1 MTFTIIDDS
10 LSAMSDRGLRFLFD
24 ASGFPVGAGQDPRLT
39 EREADDRWDDLRDGD
54 CPVCIGEDGELYS
67 VSYSYRLGEAFPAVW
82 QRVSAAINQLRIS
95 DPEYRYEDVQGYYA
109 SANTG
114 DAGELWRETMA
125 VHVPA
130 GVVVDCGV
138 LGEYTAPEDPGC
150 YTLWGYI
157 SNGCFEGIRWE
168 PETQEG

>member
-1 MTFTIIDDS
+1 MNFTMIDDS
-10 LSAMSDRGLRFLFD
+10 ITAMADRGLHFLFD
-24 ASGFPVGAGQDPRLT
+24 ESGSPVGAGQDPRLT

-82 QRVSAAINQLRIS
+82 QRVSTAINQLRIS
-95 DPEYRYEDVQGYYA
+95 DPEYRHEDVRDYYV

-114 DAGELWRETMA
+114 DAGELWRQTMA

-130 GVVVDCGV
+130 GVSVDCGAHGV
-138 LGEYTAPEDPGC
+138 YTAPDIPGR

-157 SNGCFEGIRWE
+157 SNGSFAGFRWE
-168 PETQEG
+168 PDLRED